1 MKEISRRNFM
11 KMGATGALA
20 LAASSANA
28 GVLEAKILNLT
39 KSMTSSS

>member
-28 GVLEAKILNLT
+28 GVLEAKDI
-39 KSMTSSS
+39 KFDEEYDVIV